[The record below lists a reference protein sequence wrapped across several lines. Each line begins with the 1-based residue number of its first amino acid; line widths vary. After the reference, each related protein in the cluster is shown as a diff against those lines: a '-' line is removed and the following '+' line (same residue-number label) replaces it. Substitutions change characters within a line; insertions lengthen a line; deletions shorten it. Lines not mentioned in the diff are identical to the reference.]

1 MKLSKLEI
9 TFNFII
15 NFIHAVRPLLDK
27 IIIFTGLYY
36 IAKLLLQYDND
47 KIRTLLNSTAN
58 IFNKNF
64 STTIFLTTTI
74 IASVAAWI
82 CIKSKKNLI
91 SDKSDI
97 EKRYLAGDKYCPS
110 SNINKD
116 GTTPK

>member
-15 NFIHAVRPLLDK
+15 NFIHAIRPFVDK
-27 IIIFTGLYY
+27 IITFAGIYY
-36 IAKLLLQYDND
+36 IFKLLLQYDND
-47 KIRTLLNSTAN
+47 KIRTLLNSTEN

-64 STTIFLTTTI
+64 STTIFLVTTI

-91 SDKSDI
+91 QDKSYI
-97 EKRYLAGDKYCPS
+97 EKRYLADDKYCPS
-110 SNINKD
+110 SNINQD